1 MQFLLGIIGHS
12 ILSAGLTPPDA
23 SPDDVCLLTLEHHID
38 PSLKSSIPF
47 PQCSEDHGF
56 ASIDP
61 SGIQSFDGTSVETY
75 GDVGALSAASNLT
88 SLTDESDFEFMSD
101 AAETAG
107 VNAIEI
113 LSNPVATI
121 PLTRQRVPSRSSG
134 KYTVLKSVF
143 FGRIRVGLSVFSMV
157 FDSGSG
163 HLILPGARC
172 NDRACL
178 SHQQYDPATSPVA
191 VEINYDGTPILPGAD
206 RDQLTVNFG
215 TGEVTGVFVKDRM
228 CAGAA
233 AALEED
239 SDFDD
244 EHGGACKDVQMIVA
258 TKMSDNPFADF
269 AFDGVFGLALPGL
282 SQTPDFNLAMR
293 LTRDLPS
300 GMQAFS
306 FYFSHEADGS
316 KIAVGGLFRDR
327 IKSQLVWVPVVDPDD
342 GYWKLHVSGVQI
354 GEESAEICAKG
365 CHGVADTGTSVFA
378 APTAIIRQIRERF
391 QGLVVRDGKC
401 QMPSHNATASD
412 FVAVSMGDLVLRLH
426 PHDFSQPRR
435 PLDWNG
441 TDVED
446 WDTEDLPCELML
458 MRLDVP
464 EPLGPLVIF
473 GEPFLTKYY
482 TVFDVEHLRVGFA
495 VANHEANEQRP
506 IGSAFM

>member
-1 MQFLLGIIGHS
+1 MG
-12 ILSAGLTPPDA
+12 
-23 SPDDVCLLTLEHHID
+23 
-38 PSLKSSIPF
+38 
-47 PQCSEDHGF
+47 
-56 ASIDP
+56 
-61 SGIQSFDGTSVETY
+61 GIQPYDVIDVETY
-75 GDVGALSAASNLT
+75 GDVDTLSSSNLT
-88 SLTDESDFEFMSD
+88 SQTDESDFDFVSD
-101 AAETAG
+101 ALPTAG
-107 VNAIEI
+107 VSAMEI
-113 LSNPVATI
+113 LSNPVAEI

-143 FGRIRVGLSVFSMV
+143 FGRIRVGATVFSMV

-178 SHQQYDPATSPVA
+178 AHTQYDPATSPAA
-191 VEINYDGTPILPGAD
+191 VEINYDGTPILPGSD

-215 TGEVTGVFVKDRM
+215 TGEVTGVFVKDLM
-228 CAGAA
+228 CAPAG
-233 AALEED
+233 ALEED
-239 SDFDD
+239 SDLDD
-244 EHGGACKDVQMIVA
+244 VPSGACKDVQMIVA

-293 LTRDLPS
+293 LTKDLPS

-316 KIAVGGLFRDR
+316 KIAVGGLFPDR
-327 IKSQLVWVPVVDPDD
+327 VKSPLVWVPVVDPDD
-342 GYWKLHVSGVQI
+342 GYWKLHVTGVQI
-354 GEESAEICAKG
+354 GEEHAEICADG

-378 APTAIIRQIRERF
+378 APTAVIRQIRERF

-401 QMPSHNATASD
+401 QMPVTNASAQD
-412 FVAVSMGDLVLRLH
+412 FVAVSLGDLVLRLY
-426 PHDFSQPRR
+426 PDDFSQPRR
-435 PLDWNG
+435 PLEWNG
-441 TDVED
+441 TDLDD
-446 WDTEDLPCELML
+446 WDAEDLPCELML

-495 VANHEANEQRP
+495 LANHEADEQRP

>member
-1 MQFLLGIIGHS
+1 MFEV
-12 ILSAGLTPPDA
+12 ADA
-23 SPDDVCLLTLEHHID
+23 
-38 PSLKSSIPF
+38 
-47 PQCSEDHGF
+47 
-56 ASIDP
+56 
-61 SGIQSFDGTSVETY
+61 ETY
-75 GDVGALSAASNLT
+75 GDAQELAASNLT
-88 SLTDESDFEFMSD
+88 SQAFESDFDFALDESS
-101 AAETAG
+101 TAG
-107 VNAIEI
+107 VSAMEI
-113 LSNPVATI
+113 LSHPVATI

-143 FGRIRVGLSVFSMV
+143 FGQIRVGGTVFSMV

-178 SHQQYDPATSPVA
+178 THQQYDPATSALA
-191 VEINYDGTPILPGAD
+191 VEINYDGTPIVPGSD

-228 CAGAA
+228 CAPAGAW
-233 AALEED
+233 EED
-239 SDFDD
+239 SDLD
-244 EHGGACKDVQMIVA
+244 EAPTGACRDVQMIVA

-282 SQTPDFNLAMR
+282 SQTPEFNLATR

-306 FYFSHEADGS
+306 FYFSHEANGS

-327 IKSQLVWVPVVDPDD
+327 VKSPLVWVPVVDPDD

-354 GEESAEICAKG
+354 GEETAEICAHG

-378 APTAIIRQIRERF
+378 APTAVIRQIRERF

-401 QMPSHNATASD
+401 QMPAHNASAHD
-412 FVAVSMGDLVLRLH
+412 FVAVSLGDLVLRLD
-426 PHDFSQPRR
+426 PNDFSQPRR

-441 TDVED
+441 TDVDD
-446 WDTEDLPCELML
+446 WDAENLPCELML

-495 VANHEANEQRP
+495 FANHEEHETRP